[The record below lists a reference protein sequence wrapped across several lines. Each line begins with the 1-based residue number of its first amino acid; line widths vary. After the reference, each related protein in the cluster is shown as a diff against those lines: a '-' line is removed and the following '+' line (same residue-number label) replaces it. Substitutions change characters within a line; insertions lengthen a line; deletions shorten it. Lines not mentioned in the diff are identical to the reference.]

1 MAGYGWTS
9 YDARNGGSQT
19 MHDVGNELDLTTEF
33 VKKHEGQGAGNWALR
48 VRGTH
53 KKHTEKGSRTQ
64 IVFYAGM
71 EKTKECVKCEM
82 EATAEEKGMGDDVE
96 VEEVGIKIKHPG
108 LGRAGMRITNLK
120 GQKRTKRAP
129 VTGKH
134 ESMTVKS
141 VNVTEDEIWQ
151 SKCKPELFLE
161 ARHQL
166 QLRVCLVRGH
176 C

>member
-1 MAGYGWTS
+1 
-9 YDARNGGSQT
+9 

-33 VKKHEGQGAGNWALR
+33 VKKHEGQEAGNWALR
-48 VRGTH
+48 VRGIPR
-53 KKHTEKGSRTQ
+53 KHTKKGLRMQ
-64 IVFYAGM
+64 VVFYAGM
-71 EKTKECVKCEM
+71 EKKKECVRCEM

-96 VEEVGIKIKHPG
+96 VEEVGIRIKHPG
-108 LGRAGMRITNLK
+108 LGRAGMRIMNSK

-141 VNVTEDEIWQ
+141 VNVTEEEIWQ

-161 ARHQL
+161 A
-166 QLRVCLVRGH
+166 
-176 C
+176 